1 MKQILKFLNLTE
13 QDRQLL
19 LKSFI
24 LLGLIRLGLWLLPF
38 GTLRQCLNNRLQL
51 FSQSPKIT
59 FTELDKVS
67 WAIDVS
73 SRYWFGEVKCLAKA
87 LTTQILMSSY
97 GYCPQLQIGVA
108 KSKQGNLE
116 AHAWVENEGKVV
128 VGHLPNL
135 SHFIPLTSWDGKER

>member
-1 MKQILKFLNLTE
+1 MKQILKFLNLTG

-24 LLGLIRLGLWLLPF
+24 LLGLVRLGLYLLPF
-38 GTLRQCLNNRLQL
+38 GTLKQFLDNRLQL
-51 FSQSPKIT
+51 FSKSQKIARI
-59 FTELDKVS
+59 ELDKIP
-67 WAIDVS
+67 WAINLS
-73 SRYWFGEVKCLAKA
+73 AKYWFGEVKCLAKA

-97 GYCPQLQIGVA
+97 GYCSQLQIGVA

-128 VGHLPNL
+128 VGHLQDL
-135 SHFIPLTSWDGKER
+135 CRFTPLTSWDGAGR